1 VSKTNTTL
9 VWTCHKKDDDTL
21 VWSRL
26 PGRMPLEQIDDVMC
40 DGDFHYDNPGLSPK
54 DELVPRTWARAWERQ
69 ADTVPDIGAIIA
81 AKPFITRMDDHDIG
95 VENNTFHGDNIDIAN
110 VAYKASWP
118 AYPYPPGMPSTGTN
132 YFSVDRAGV
141 CHIYYDCR
149 SNYRS
154 DPDAA
159 DVTWNP
165 GDPAPTKTVLGSQQ
179 DTWFSTIIQRTDVV
193 GFVHYFSMG
202 LTGQAADFVP
212 FGTKK
217 DAIAW
222 YPEWRK
228 WWASLASTRPGLIV
242 TGDWHVTGA
251 CDADPYAGLPLI
263 HPTGANRESG
273 NTTWPTEWDYQW
285 PPTVLDPDDPDDPG
299 MDQVLNILGF
309 VQTEWSGTRLTLTGI
324 VYDAILD
331 ADRFTVSQSWTVA
344 PEPAS
349 ELPIPS
355 YNLGALK
362 GHDDYGRWYL
372 DPATT
377 DPNLPE
383 KRAGVGDASRGVRV
397 NSVRTGAGSRGLT
410 WVVTDRRI
418 DGSHGGKAQVWANE
432 RTMMGQLNTTLPV
445 SLEYLPDKDLPATEQ
460 ATVFITGPVVTTA
473 DTSAAALSRLS
484 VLVTIPDGPMR
495 GLAAATWAQDLSHD
509 YTGPVPI
516 LAGSTFA
523 TTDAWVQLRG
533 PASALRL
540 TDVATGSGFFYK
552 SPIDDDFLLDGDYAL
567 INTVTGDVWLG
578 TTDSWDP
585 ADYTSGPLTNYVSSY
600 GPGLHYLPLTPTPQ
614 DGDIDNMQVIVE
626 AKSPNEHAG
635 PQTRLSIRAV
645 PSYV

>member
-1 VSKTNTTL
+1 MSKTNTTL

-21 VWSRL
+21 VWERL
-26 PGRMPLEQIDDVMC
+26 PGRMPLEQIDDVVN

-54 DELVPRTWARAWERQ
+54 DELIPRTWARAWERQ
-69 ADTVPDIGAIIA
+69 ADTVPAIAEIIA

-95 VENNTFHGDNIDIAN
+95 TENNTFHSDNIDIAN
-110 VAYKASWP
+110 VAFKASWP

-154 DPDAA
+154 DPDDP
-159 DVTWNP
+159 DVTWLP
-165 GDPAPTKTVLGSQQ
+165 GDPAPDKTVLGAQQ
-179 DTWFSTIIQRTDVV
+179 DAWFETIIARTDVV
-193 GFVHYFSMG
+193 GFVHWFTMG

-263 HPTGANRESG
+263 HPTGANRSSG

-299 MDQVLNILGF
+299 MDQTLNILGF

-324 VYDAILD
+324 VYDAVLD

-344 PEPAS
+344 PEPAT
-349 ELPIPS
+349 ELPVPT
-355 YNLGALK
+355 YDLGALP
-362 GHDDYGRWYL
+362 GIDPYGRWEL
-372 DPATT
+372 AADTEDPG
-377 DPNLPE
+377 LPA
-383 KRAGVGDASRGVRV
+383 KLAGVGDAARGVRIG
-397 NSVRTGAGSRGLT
+397 SVRTGAGTRGLT
-410 WVVTDRRI
+410 YYVTDKRI
-418 DGSHGGKAQVWANE
+418 DGSRGGKAQVYANE
-432 RTMMGQLNTTLPV
+432 RTMKGILNTTLP
-445 SLEYLPDKDLPATEQ
+445 LELLYRPDSRYPATER
-460 ATVFITGPVVTTA
+460 ATCYVTGPVLCQPVTG
-473 DTSAAALSRLS
+473 SPFLSTLS
-484 VLVTIPDGPMR
+484 VLVTIPDGPTR
-495 GLAAATWAQDLSHD
+495 DLAEQEWQHSLTTD
-509 YTGPVPI
+509 YEGPVDI
-516 LAGSTFA
+516 LDGSTA
-523 TTDAWVQLRG
+523 QVIDAWVQLRG

-540 TDVATGSGFFYK
+540 TDVATGSGLFYK
-552 SPIDDDFLLDGDYAL
+552 SPIDDDFLLDGDFAL
-567 INTVTGDVWLG
+567 IDTSTGNVWLG

-585 ADYTSGPLTNYVSSY
+585 ADYTSGPLTNYVTSY
-600 GPGLHYLPLTPTPQ
+600 GPGLVFLPLTPTAQ
-614 DGDIDNMQVIVE
+614 DNDPDNMEVIIE
-626 AKSPNEHAG
+626 AKSPNAHTGANTRIKIKAVRAHA
-635 PQTRLSIRAV
+635 
-645 PSYV
+645 